1 MTESAAETRQS
12 PRMRRLWSDWMA
24 MNELAQAGDLVE
36 IAPGG
41 DPPDRYRVLF
51 RCRGL
56 ALMPDQ
62 SAPRPADR
70 HICDIYLHR
79 DYPQRPPHLIWR
91 TPIFHPNIL
100 PPERGGAV
108 CIGAWSPAETLAE
121 LVLRI
126 GRMVQ
131 YHDYDLH
138 DVLNQQA
145 VQWVSKHRSRFPVD
159 KRPLAP
165 GY

>member
-1 MTESAAETRQS
+1 
-12 PRMRRLWSDWMA
+12 MR
-24 MNELAQAGDLVE
+24 ELAQVSDLIQ

-51 RCRGL
+51 RCHGL
-56 ALMPDQ
+56 ALAEGESTPHVT
-62 SAPRPADR
+62 DR

-79 DYPQRPPHLIWR
+79 DYPQRPPHMIWR
-91 TPIFHPNIL
+91 TPVFHPNIL

-108 CIGAWSPAETLAE
+108 CIGSWSPAETLVD

-126 GRMVQ
+126 GQMIQ
-131 YHDYDLH
+131 YHNYDLQ
-138 DVLNQQA
+138 DALNRQA
-145 VQWVSKHRSRFPVD
+145 AQWVDKHQGRFPLD
-159 KRPLAP
+159 DRSLAP